1 MQSRRTFLKSIAA
14 AGALGGAAPAANPI
28 NHVVVVCMENRSFDH
43 FLGWMPTINP
53 NVVGAQNFVYPKA
66 GGSQATWYLGSDTMG
81 CPYKDPDHSWSG
93 ARIEYDGG
101 KCDGWL
107 LNTANDMFSVGYYA
121 KPDLPFLGNAAVEWT
136 VCDNYYA
143 AIMGPTYPNR
153 FYLHSAAT
161 DRTTDSLNTCNLPT
175 IWDRLAAKKVSRRY
189 YYSDTSFLLLYGFFK
204 YLTISYKVSQFYTDC
219 KNGALPAVSYID
231 PGFNGES
238 VGTSNDDHP
247 HGDIRNG
254 EYLLNQIYN
263 SVTTSPNWS
272 STVLIITFDEWGGFF
287 DHVAP
292 PLVADS
298 VPGTTPDAVIN
309 GQNMYLRGFRVPTIV
324 ISPFAQRGGVSHMLF
339 DHTSILKMI
348 ENRWSL
354 SPLTKR
360 DAGANDLAS
369 VLNLSTPNTSAPKY
383 AVPGPFSSHC

>member
-1 MQSRRTFLKSIAA
+1 MQSRRTFLKSVAA
-14 AGALGGAAPAANPI
+14 AGALQGAAGAVNPI
-28 NHVVVVCMENRSFDH
+28 NHIVVVCMENRSFDH

-53 NVVGAQNFVYPKA
+53 NVSGSQNFVYPTT
-66 GGSQATWYLGSDTMG
+66 GGSQGTWYLGMDTMG
-81 CPYKDPDHSWSG
+81 CAYKDPDHSWSG
-93 ARIEYDGG
+93 ARIEYHGG

-107 LNTANDMFSVGYYA
+107 LNPANDLFSVGYYA
-121 KPDLPFLGNAAVEWT
+121 KPDLPFLANAAADWT

-153 FYLHSAAT
+153 LYVHSAAT
-161 DRTTDSLNTCNLPT
+161 DRTTDSLTSCSLPT
-175 IWDRLAAKKVSRRY
+175 IWDRLAAKKISRRY
-189 YYSDTSFLLLYGFFK
+189 YYTDTSFLLLYGFFK
-204 YLTISYKVSQFYTDC
+204 YLAISYKVSQFYADC
-219 KNGALPAVSYID
+219 QSGALPAVSYID

-238 VGTSNDDHP
+238 AGTSNDDHP

-254 EYLLNQIYN
+254 EYFLNQIYN
-263 SVTTSPNWS
+263 AVTASPNWS
-272 STVLIITFDEWGGFF
+272 STVLVITFDEWGGFF

-298 VPGTTPDAVIN
+298 VPGATPDAVSN

-324 ISPFAQRGGVSHMLF
+324 ISPYAQRGAVSHTLF

-348 ENRWSL
+348 ENRWNL

-369 VLNLSTPNTSAPKY
+369 VLDLSSSNPSAPKY